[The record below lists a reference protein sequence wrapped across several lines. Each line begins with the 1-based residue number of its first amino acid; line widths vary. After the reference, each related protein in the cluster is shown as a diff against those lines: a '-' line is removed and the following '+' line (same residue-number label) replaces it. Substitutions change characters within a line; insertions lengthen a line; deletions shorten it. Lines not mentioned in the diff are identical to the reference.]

1 MRLFSIFE
9 VWTCKNVMCP
19 VCSAPWIC
27 ERLTERFSTDGVL
40 IRFVGV
46 VGGGGGSRVRRRK
59 WLLGRFVTQESMYG
73 TFVRVLFNRIERWV
87 TTKNVCCFSQS
98 HSPSL

>member
-46 VGGGGGSRVRRRK
+46 VGGGGGGLGSRPTA
-59 WLLGRFVTQESMYG
+59 GSG
-73 TFVRVLFNRIERWV
+73 CWV
-87 TTKNVCCFSQS
+87 G
-98 HSPSL
+98 L

>member
-46 VGGGGGSRVRRRK
+46 LGGAGGGADHGRGAAAAADFIGAYGSVARGSCRGKRAGG
-59 WLLGRFVTQESMYG
+59 
-73 TFVRVLFNRIERWV
+73 
-87 TTKNVCCFSQS
+87 
-98 HSPSL
+98 

>member
-46 VGGGGGSRVRRRK
+46 VGGGGALGSAV
-59 WLLGRFVTQESMYG
+59 GSG
-73 TFVRVLFNRIERWV
+73 CWV
-87 TTKNVCCFSQS
+87 G
-98 HSPSL
+98 L